1 MPSPPSPLVPA
12 PSAALPITKSANT
25 EQAILDA
32 LSRLGPGA
40 GGARALLEAP
50 AAGPGTV
57 SDAAGARLADRHATV
72 SGDVVVTAVR
82 RLAAAPAMYAP
93 MPDGLD
99 RRLVGALATRGI
111 RELYTHQAETM
122 AHALAGRSTVVVTP
136 TASGKTLCYNGPV
149 LDAILADPS
158 TRALYLYPT
167 KALAQ
172 DQLAELHGLVE
183 LIQAQASEGDEGGST
198 REGPA
203 IGVFTYDGD
212 TPQDARRAIRTR
224 AHIVLSN
231 PDMLHAGIL
240 PHHPRW
246 AKLFENLRFVVIDEL
261 HAYRGVFGS
270 HLANI
275 LRRLR
280 RVCRHY
286 GSNPVFVCTSAT
298 IANPVDLAERLTET
312 PMALV
317 DRSGAPRA
325 EKFFAF
331 VNPPVVNSQLGIRRS
346 YLAETRRITLE
357 FLRRHL
363 QAIVFAQSRLATEI
377 LTTYL
382 KEDCQG
388 PPGAPE
394 MVRGYRGGYLPLRR
408 REIERG
414 LREGSVRAVVSTSA
428 LELGIDIGA
437 LDASIMAGYPGT
449 IAATWQRAGRAG
461 RRAGRSAAVLVAS
474 SAPLDQFM
482 IRHPDYFFGAS
493 PEQALV
499 NPDNLQIL
507 LDHIKCAAFEL
518 PFRSDERFGQ
528 EDLAAVLGLLG
539 EEGFVHEADGQWN
552 WTHESYPA
560 DAVSLRSVSSDN
572 VVVIDVTVDPQ
583 VIAETDFTS
592 APSMLHEKAI
602 YILEGQLFH
611 VERFDFDHRKAYVK
625 RVDCDYYTDAI
636 KYSKVTILDERS
648 GDAAA
653 EADESAPASAEASAQ
668 AARIPGAH
676 GEVHVVARVIGFKKI
691 RFYTN
696 ENVGSGEL
704 DLPEQQMHTTS
715 YWLTVPTTLLASLP
729 YDSEAKRD
737 GVSGMAQAM
746 RTVAQLLLMC
756 DRNDL
761 GVSVNADGDAP
772 IGAGGADASA
782 LVREAGPRGARA
794 SAEAPRIFIYDN
806 YPGGIGFSAPLYDVQ
821 DRLLE
826 ASADLIASCECER
839 GCPSCVGPIGEI
851 GPHGKRVALDLL
863 ERVTGRAASAK
874 ATAGQVDEGEVPF

>member
-1 MPSPPSPLVPA
+1 MPPPPSSRTLVPA
-12 PSAALPITKSANT
+12 PSAALPVTKSANT

-32 LSRLGPGA
+32 LGRLGPAA
-40 GGARALLEAP
+40 GGVRALLDAP
-50 AAGPGTV
+50 TAGPGVAVAPTTT
-57 SDAAGARLADRHATV
+57 GLADRHATV

-82 RLAAAPAMYAP
+82 RLPAAPAMYAP
-93 MPDGLD
+93 LPEGLD
-99 RRLVGALATRGI
+99 RRLAGALATRGI
-111 RELYTHQAETM
+111 RELYTHQADAM

-136 TASGKTLCYNGPV
+136 TASGKTLCFNGPV
-149 LDAILADPS
+149 LDTILKDRSA
-158 TRALYLYPT
+158 RALYLYPT

-183 LIQAQASEGDEGGST
+183 LIDAQSGESADEPAS
-198 REGPA
+198 

-286 GSNPVFVCTSAT
+286 GSSPIFICTSAT
-298 IANPVDLAERLTET
+298 IANPVGLAERLTET
-312 PMALV
+312 SMTLV

-346 YLAETRRITLE
+346 YLAETRRVTLE

-482 IRHPDYFFGAS
+482 VRHPDYFFGAS
-493 PEQALV
+493 PEHALV

-518 PFRSDERFGQ
+518 PFRADERFGQ
-528 EDLAAVLGLLG
+528 EDLPAVLGLLG

-648 GDAAA
+648 TP
-653 EADESAPASAEASAQ
+653 APAAPDRPA
-668 AARIPGAH
+668 IPGAH

-715 YWLTVPTTLLASLP
+715 YWLTVPKDVLAALP
-729 YDSEAKRD
+729 FDSEAKRD

-756 DRNDL
+756 DRSDL
-761 GVSVNADGDAP
+761 GVSVNAEGEAAS
-772 IGAGGADASA
+772 GAADVPRAA
-782 LVREAGPRGARA
+782 LE
-794 SAEAPRIFIYDN
+794 EPRIFIYDN
-806 YPGGIGFSAPLYDVQ
+806 YPGGIGFSAPLFEVQ

-851 GPHGKRVALDLL
+851 GPKGKRVALELL
-863 ERVTGRAASAK
+863 ERLTGRVAVAAA
-874 ATAGQVDEGEVPF
+874 ATPAIDDGEVPF

>member
-1 MPSPPSPLVPA
+1 MPAPPSSRNTPDRTLVPA
-12 PSAALPITKSANT
+12 PSAALPVTKSANT
-25 EQAILDA
+25 EQAILEA
-32 LSRLGPGA
+32 LARLGPGA
-40 GGARALLEAP
+40 GGPRALLEAP
-50 AAGPGTV
+50 TAGPGTV
-57 SDAAGARLADRHATV
+57 AAAGGAQLPDRHATV

-82 RLAAAPAMYAP
+82 RLPASPAMYAP

-99 RRLVGALATRGI
+99 PRLIGALATRGI

-122 AHALAGRSTVVVTP
+122 GHALAGRSAVVVTP
-136 TASGKTLCYNGPV
+136 TASGKTLCFNGPV
-149 LDAILADPS
+149 LDAILKDPS

-183 LIQAQASEGDEGGST
+183 LIEGQSDDAQSDRLRADGSAGTSARAPGST
-198 REGPA
+198 REGPS

-212 TPQDARRAIRTR
+212 TPQDARRAIRSR

-275 LRRLR
+275 LRRLQ

-286 GSNPVFVCTSAT
+286 GSSPVFICTSAT
-298 IANPVDLAERLTET
+298 IANPVNLAERLTET

-317 DRSGAPRA
+317 DQSGAPRA

-346 YLAETRRITLE
+346 YLAETRRVTLE

-482 IRHPDYFFGAS
+482 VRHPDYFFGAS
-493 PEQALV
+493 PEHALV

-528 EDLAAVLGLLG
+528 EDLEAVLGLLG
-539 EEGFVHEADGQWN
+539 EEGFVHQADGQWN

-572 VVVIDVTVDPQ
+572 VVIIDVTVDPQ

-648 GDAAA
+648 QPPSGDA
-653 EADESAPASAEASAQ
+653 SP
-668 AARIPGAH
+668 RPPIPGAH

-715 YWLTVPTTLLASLP
+715 YWLTIPKAVIDALP
-729 YDSEAKRD
+729 YDGEARRD
-737 GVSGMAQAM
+737 GISGLATAM

-756 DRNDL
+756 DRQDL
-761 GVSVNADGDAP
+761 GVSVNAGNEPGSSEPDNEEP
-772 IGAGGADASA
+772 T
-782 LVREAGPRGARA
+782 
-794 SAEAPRIFIYDN
+794 IFLYDN
-806 YPGGIGFSAPLYDVQ
+806 YPGGIGFSGPLFEVQ
-821 DRLLE
+821 DRLLD
-826 ASADLIASCECER
+826 ASGDLIAGCECER

-851 GPHGKRVALDLL
+851 GPQGKQVALELL
-863 ERVTGRAASAK
+863 ARLTGKAFAATSASTP
-874 ATAGQVDEGEVPF
+874 AIEDGEVPF